1 MLLIPSC
8 SIAMSKKKKES
19 FFWISYSD
27 LMTSLFFILLALF
40 VLSSAGLYMSEQA
53 TRKQLEKIEEIQQ
66 AVNRL
71 PKQFFIEDD
80 INKRWTLRE
89 EFTPHFASMDA
100 TIQASDT
107 TKIINIGRSLMSV
120 VDSLNM
126 LKSNSEYASMDV
138 KYMVVIEGMAS
149 NIKYARN
156 DELSYDRALA
166 VYYLWKRNQI
176 DFENSDCEVQ
186 ISGSGT
192 RGIRPY
198 NTEYYDAVK
207 KGDPNA
213 ISKYDLHEEEKN
225 QCIII
230 QIIPKISNIEK

>member
-1 MLLIPSC
+1 
-8 SIAMSKKKKES
+8 MSKNRKES
-19 FFWISYSD
+19 FFWVSYSD
-27 LMTSLFFILLALF
+27 LMTSLFFIMLVLF
-40 VLSSAGLYMSEQA
+40 VLSSTGLYMSEQA
-53 TRKQLEKIEEIQQ
+53 TRKQLDKIEEIQQ

-71 PKQFFIEDD
+71 PKTFFREDS

-100 TIQASDT
+100 TIPPSDT
-107 TKIINIGRSLMSV
+107 TQLIYIGQSLMSV

-126 LKSNSEYASMDV
+126 LKASKVYTGMNV

-149 NIKYARN
+149 DIKYAHN
-156 DELSYDRALA
+156 DELSYNRALS
-166 VYYLWKRNQI
+166 VYYLWKRNGI

-186 ISGSGT
+186 VSGSGT

-198 NTEYYDAVK
+198 NAEYYEALK
-207 KGDPNA
+207 KGDDNA
-213 ISKYDLHEEEKN
+213 ASYFNLEEEEKN

-230 QIIPKISNIEK
+230 QIIPKISNIER

>member
-1 MLLIPSC
+1 M
-8 SIAMSKKKKES
+8 AKRKKES

-27 LMTSLFFILLALF
+27 LMTSLFFIMLVLF
-40 VLSSAGLYMSEQA
+40 VLSSTGLYMSEQA
-53 TRKQLEKIEEIQQ
+53 TRKQLDKINEIQV

-71 PKQFFIEDD
+71 PKEYFCEDS

-89 EFTPHFASMDA
+89 EFTPHFASRDA
-100 TIQASDT
+100 TIPPRDSAQ
-107 TKIINIGRSLMSV
+107 IIYIGQSLMEV
-120 VDSLNM
+120 VKSLNA
-126 LKSNSEYASMDV
+126 LKSSDKYAGLDV
-138 KYMVVIEGMAS
+138 KYMLVIEGMAS
-149 NIKYARN
+149 NIQYSRN

-166 VYYLWKRNQI
+166 VYYLWKRNGI

-186 ISGSGT
+186 ISGSGI

-198 NTEYYDAVK
+198 NTAYYEAEK

-213 ISKYDLHEEEKN
+213 SNLYNLHEEEKN

-230 QIIPKISNIEK
+230 QIIPKISNIER

>member
-1 MLLIPSC
+1 M
-8 SIAMSKKKKES
+8 
-19 FFWISYSD
+19 
-27 LMTSLFFILLALF
+27 
-40 VLSSAGLYMSEQA
+40 
-53 TRKQLEKIEEIQQ
+53 
-66 AVNRL
+66 NRL
-71 PKQFFIEDD
+71 PKEYFREDS

-100 TIQASDT
+100 TIPASDT
-107 TKIINIGRSLMSV
+107 TQIIYIGRSLMQV
-120 VDSLNM
+120 VDSLNA
-126 LKSNSEYASMDV
+126 LKTTEKYSGLDV

-149 NIKYARN
+149 NIRYNKN
-156 DELSYDRALA
+156 DELSYNRALA
-166 VYYLWKRNQI
+166 VYYLWKRNDI

-198 NTEYYDAVK
+198 NTAYYEAAK
-207 KGDPNA
+207 KG
-213 ISKYDLHEEEKN
+213 SKDATSLYDLHEEEKN